1 MNMETNKER
10 NIDLVKAG
18 INKFKSG
25 NIGGMLEDFA
35 EDIIWNSY
43 ENEKIPSARLYKGK
57 AATGE
62 FFRELGKDVIFN
74 DFTPEHFY
82 GDEDMVFVKT
92 HQAAT
97 VKSTGKKYDNEMLLS
112 FKIKN
117 GKISECFAYVD
128 SANIEK
134 AYLKS

>member
-1 MNMETNKER
+1 METNKEK
-10 NIDLVKAG
+10 NIDLVREG

-25 NIGGMLEDFA
+25 NIGDLLDDFTEDVV
-35 EDIIWNSY
+35 WNSY
-43 ENEKIPSARLYKGK
+43 ENEKIPYAHLYRGK

-62 FFRELGKDVIFN
+62 FFRELGKDVIFD
-74 DFTPEHFY
+74 DFTPENFY
-82 GDEDMVFVKT
+82 GDGDMVFVKT

-117 GKISECFAYVD
+117 GKICECFAYTD